1 MSNQTRDWA
10 TLWTRVAA
18 RAAAVLVAAVAGAAS
33 FSHIASVAIG
43 AGERTWV
50 AYSLPIAI
58 DGLIVVG
65 AMALIEDGRLGR
77 RPRMAA
83 RLAVITGVAATLAA
97 NVASAEPTVTARLVA
112 LAAPVAFLLSV
123 EVVTR
128 SGRPVST
135 PDDTKPVDQPQPA
148 AAEPTPANTAVTSAA
163 SAETMAASKPA
174 TTGGKKRATTRRRPT
189 AAQRVGKA
197 VTDTPSASDAEIAAR
212 LGLSERTVQ
221 RHRPATL
228 PDQPAPVEPQPVEPE
243 PVTLFTSHNGSNG
256 GASVPTLTREVTR

>member
-1 MSNQTRDWA
+1 MSRASKDRA

-18 RAAAVLVAAVAGAAS
+18 RTAAVMVAAVAGAAS

-135 PDDTKPVDQPQPA
+135 PDDTKPADQPQPA
-148 AAEPTPANTAVTSAA
+148 AAEPTPAHAAVTSA
-163 SAETMAASKPA
+163 ETVAASKPA
-174 TTGGKKRATTRRRPT
+174 AAGGKKKRTTTRRRPT

-197 VTDTPSASDAEIAAR
+197 VTDTPAASDAEIAAR

-228 PDQPAPVEPQPVEPE
+228 PDQPTPVEPEPE